1 MTDLIFGADG
11 RRRCAWPGEDALY
24 LDYHDTEWGR
34 PEESDSALF
43 EKLALE
49 GFQAGLS
56 WITVLRKRAA
66 FREHFAGFEP
76 ATVARFGERRI
87 AAMLDDP
94 GIIRHRGKIASA
106 IGNARR
112 ALDVIDE
119 FGSIAAYVWPYAPK
133 PVRAPRSFVDLMA
146 TTPASTALSKD
157 LKRRG
162 WTFVGPTTIHAFMQ
176 AMGMVDDHL
185 SGCWVRGGCEELRR
199 PVVARY
205 RRGS

>member
-1 MTDLIFGADG
+1 VSDLVVGADR
-11 RRRCAWPGEDALY
+11 RRRCPWPGEDDLY
-24 LDYHDTEWGR
+24 LEYHDTEWGR
-34 PEESDSALF
+34 AEESDAAFF

-66 FREHFAGFEP
+66 FRQHFAGFDP
-76 ATVARFGERRI
+76 QAVAKFGERHI
-87 AAMLDDP
+87 ARMLADP
-94 GIIRHRGKIASA
+94 RIIRHRGKIESA

-112 ALDVIDE
+112 CLEVIDE
-119 FGSIAAYVWPYAPK
+119 FGSMAAYVWPFAPK
-133 PVRAPRSFVDLMA
+133 PARAARSLADLEA
-146 TTPASTALSKD
+146 VTPASTALSKD

-185 SGCWVRGGCEELRR
+185 AGCFARPECERLRR
-199 PVVARY
+199 PVVGRY
-205 RRGS
+205 QA